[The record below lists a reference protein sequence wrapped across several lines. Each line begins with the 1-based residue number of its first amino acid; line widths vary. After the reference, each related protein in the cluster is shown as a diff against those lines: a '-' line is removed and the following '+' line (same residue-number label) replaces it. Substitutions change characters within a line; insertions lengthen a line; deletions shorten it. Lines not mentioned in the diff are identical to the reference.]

1 MIGGMALRIGGI
13 PVLLSP
19 SDVAGGIRSVL
30 GWTDEAVE
38 LVAALPGRV
47 DRLLDEAEL
56 LLVRMRQLAERVER
70 VATSAETVTAAAEQV
85 VSTATSV
92 TAAAETVIAQST
104 AAVSNAD
111 VAISQA
117 ARAAA
122 DATGVLA
129 LYQPIAEKA
138 APMAR
143 KFVEEFSAEELQ
155 AAIRMVDTIP
165 RLTEHVESDVLPLLA
180 TLDHV
185 GPDLRELI
193 SLVTDV
199 RNALASMPGLRL
211 LLPRRAESPPK
222 S

>member
-1 MIGGMALRIGGI
+1 MALRIGGI

-19 SDVAGGIRSVL
+19 SDVAGGIRAVL

-38 LVAALPGRV
+38 LVGELPGRV
-47 DRLLDEAEL
+47 DRLLTEAEAL
-56 LLVRMRQLAERVER
+56 LGLMRQLAERVER
-70 VATSAETVTAAAEQV
+70 VAESAEQV

-92 TAAAETVIAQST
+92 TTAAETVIAQST

-122 DATGVLA
+122 EATGVLA

-143 KFVEEFSAEELQ
+143 QFVEEFSAEELH
-155 AAIRMVDTIP
+155 AAIRMVDAIP
-165 RLTEHVESDVLPLLA
+165 RLTSHVEADVLPLLA

-211 LLPRRAESPPK
+211 LLPRRAEGQQAK
-222 S
+222 

>member
-1 MIGGMALRIGGI
+1 
-13 PVLLSP
+13 
-19 SDVAGGIRSVL
+19 
-30 GWTDEAVE
+30 
-38 LVAALPGRV
+38 
-47 DRLLDEAEL
+47 
-56 LLVRMRQLAERVER
+56 MRQLAERVER
-70 VATSAETVTAAAEQV
+70 VAESAETVTTAAEQV

-92 TAAAETVIAQST
+92 TTAAETVIAQST

-138 APMAR
+138 APRWRGSSSRSSRRRSCAR
-143 KFVEEFSAEELQ
+143 
-155 AAIRMVDTIP
+155 AIRMVDAIP
-165 RLTEHVESDVLPLLA
+165 RLTSHVEADVLPLLA

-211 LLPRRAESPPK
+211 LLPRRAEGQQAK
-222 S
+222 

>member
-1 MIGGMALRIGGI
+1 MALRIGGI

-19 SDVAGGIRSVL
+19 SDVAGGIRAVL

-38 LVAALPGRV
+38 LVGELPGRV
-47 DRLLDEAEL
+47 DRLLTEAEAL
-56 LLVRMRQLAERVER
+56 LGLMRQLAERVER
-70 VATSAETVTAAAEQV
+70 VAESAEQV

-92 TAAAETVIAQST
+92 TTAAETVIAQST

-143 KFVEEFSAEELQ
+143 QFVEEFSAEELH
-155 AAIRMVDTIP
+155 AAIRMVDAIP
-165 RLTEHVESDVLPLLA
+165 RLTAHVEDDVLPLLT

-211 LLPRRAESPPK
+211 LLPRRGEGQQAK
-222 S
+222 

>member
-1 MIGGMALRIGGI
+1 MALRIGGV

-19 SDVAGGIRSVL
+19 SDVAGGIRAVL
-30 GWTDEAVE
+30 GWTDDAMEV
-38 LVAALPGRV
+38 VADLPGRV
-47 DRLLDEAEL
+47 DRLLGEAETL
-56 LLVRMRQLAERVER
+56 LGQMRQLAERVER
-70 VATSAETVTAAAEQV
+70 VAANAETVTAAAGQV

-92 TAAAETVIAQST
+92 TTAAETVITQST
-104 AAVSNAD
+104 AAVSKAD
-111 VAISQA
+111 VAIAEA

-122 DATGVLA
+122 EATGVLA

-143 KFVEEFSAEELQ
+143 QFVDEFSAEELH
-155 AAIRMVDTIP
+155 AAIRMVDAIP
-165 RLTEHVESDVLPLLA
+165 RLTEHVEADVLPLLA

-211 LLPRRAESPPK
+211 LLPRRAESPPT

>member
-1 MIGGMALRIGGI
+1 MALRIGGI

-19 SDVAGGIRSVL
+19 SDVAGGIRAVL

-38 LVAALPGRV
+38 LVAELPGRV
-47 DRLLDEAEL
+47 DRLLNEAEL
-56 LLVRMRQLAERVER
+56 LLGQMRLLAERVER

-85 VSTATSV
+85 VGTATSV

-104 AAVSNAD
+104 AAVSKAD
-111 VAISQA
+111 VAIAEA

-122 DATGVLA
+122 EASGVLA

-143 KFVEEFSAEELQ
+143 QFVEEFSAEELH
-155 AAIRMVDTIP
+155 AAIRMVDAIP
-165 RLTEHVESDVLPLLA
+165 RLTAHVEDDVLPLLT

-193 SLVTDV
+193 TLVTDV

-211 LLPRRAESPPK
+211 LLPRREESRPK
-222 S
+222 K